1 MEELSPWDETVFV
14 LKGGQK
20 LGPFTLDEVLE
31 HLEAGELSEDDVC
44 LREGATETERLRDL
58 LDWDATDEL
67 DESEEEDDD
76 EVVDDDEEG
85 DDGDDEAEL
94 QTPGPPSDRLLY
106 AGHPSILTYPFALLA
121 VLGGII
127 GGVWLYRFDG
137 TWTLAGMGLAMLG
150 LIRLSLVSFTHDYH
164 IRERRIE
171 VITGLLAR
179 SSREVRISDI
189 RSINVTCRGLSGMAG
204 IGTVDFIT
212 SGDKPEVSFHKVW
225 AARRLKQRVRRLQDA
240 LSTRT

>member
-1 MEELSPWDETVFV
+1 MEETSPWDETVFV

-31 HLEAGELSEDDVC
+31 HLETGELSEDDVC
-44 LREGATETERLRDL
+44 LREGATDTERIRDL
-58 LDWDATDEL
+58 LDWDDGDEW
-67 DESEEEDDD
+67 DESEEE
-76 EVVDDDEEG
+76 EDDEEV
-85 DDGDDEAEL
+85 ENEEEEEPVPE
-94 QTPGPPSDRLLY
+94 TPRPPSDRLLY
-106 AGHPSILTYPFALLA
+106 AGHPSILTYPVSLLA
-121 VLGGII
+121 VVGGIF

-137 TWTLAGMGLAMLG
+137 TYTLAGIGLAMLG

-212 SGDKPEVSFHKVW
+212 SGDQPEVSFHKVW
-225 AARRLKQRVRRLQDA
+225 AARKLKQRVRRLQDA
-240 LSTRT
+240 LTTRT